1 MALVDFAFQRG
12 AVRTVCAHTLEPL
25 GASARVLDRC
35 GFQSTG
41 SVIDPED
48 DLVWRWEKRPD

>member
-1 MALVDFAFQRG
+1 MALVDFAFESG
-12 AVRTVCAHTLEPL
+12 AVRIVRAHTLEPS

-48 DLVWRWEKRPD
+48 GVVWRWEKMPD